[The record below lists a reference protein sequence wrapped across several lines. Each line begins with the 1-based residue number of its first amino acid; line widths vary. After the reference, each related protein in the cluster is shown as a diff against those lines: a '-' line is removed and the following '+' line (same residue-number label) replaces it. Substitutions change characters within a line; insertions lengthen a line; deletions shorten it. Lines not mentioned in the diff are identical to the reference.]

1 MVKWMTV
8 SSFEA
13 KPVLIVLLVAVLI
26 GGCATPPYGNY
37 VDKDAAMVNQV
48 IATDAV
54 TLLTQ
59 LYLPASTRFNLQ
71 HNADDPFGTT
81 FIENLRAGGYAISE
95 QIKTNPLKTAAV
107 TAAASAEGAALA
119 YVLDQTRDVYRLSVM
134 VDDQILTRA
143 YKPYKDSIYPAGAW
157 VRKE

>member
-1 MVKWMTV
+1 MVKW
-8 SSFEA
+8 SFA
-13 KPVLIVLLVAVLI
+13 FVLLSLLT
-26 GGCATPPYGNY
+26 GCVTTPYYGNY
-37 VDKDAAMVNQV
+37 VDKDSAMVNQV
-48 IATDAV
+48 IAKDAV
-54 TLLTQ
+54 TQLTQ
-59 LYLPASTRFNLQ
+59 LYRPASTRFNLQ
-71 HNADDPFGTT
+71 HATEDPFGVT

-95 QIKTNPLKTAAV
+95 QIKTNPLKTA
-107 TAAASAEGAALA
+107 TATPAASAEGAALA